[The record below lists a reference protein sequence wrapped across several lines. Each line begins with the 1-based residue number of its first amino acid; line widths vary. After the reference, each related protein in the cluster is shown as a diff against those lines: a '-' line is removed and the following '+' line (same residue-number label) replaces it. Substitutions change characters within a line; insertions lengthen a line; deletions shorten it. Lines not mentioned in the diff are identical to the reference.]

1 MSAGV
6 AVAATSC
13 LAAGMVGVSSASA
26 ASAAPVE
33 KAQTAHEKPIKC
45 YKKKGNVFVC
55 QKWKEKRQGSKV
67 IYVPIIVTVPA
78 QPGGTTPGGTTP
90 GGTTPGGTT
99 PGGTTPGGTTPG
111 ADKIDLGKIFT
122 GKLDSGTLGDKGNIG
137 GKIDLGS

>member
-1 MSAGV
+1 M
-6 AVAATSC
+6 AATSC

-67 IYVPIIVTVPA
+67 IYVPISVTVPA
-78 QPGGTTPGGTTP
+78 QPGGTTP

>member
-99 PGGTTPGGTTPG
+99 PG